1 MLEIE
6 NKHSIVRDKVESFII
21 FIRMMVCKI
30 EQISPPHFCKTCL
43 APQDDFGM
51 QKNLVNKH
59 KQVCLGLIMMMM
71 KVEHDDYDYDEI

>member
-59 KQVCLGLIMMMM
+59 KQVGLGQTPTPTPPPQFWNLSNTS
-71 KVEHDDYDYDEI
+71 